1 MEEMAKTVCPQC
13 RGTGIYVTT
22 GSNVCP
28 SCKGTGV
35 IDVSSD
41 MFQGCRHNF
50 PPDHV
55 WSTGSGDNVIGNPRT
70 NASSKT
76 LLDEFAMAAMTGVI
90 ACPVDSGFV
99 WRDDPTFGEFIASSS
114 FDIAAAMMK
123 ERARRDEMGS
133 VKEVE

>member
-1 MEEMAKTVCPQC
+1 MSEFAKTACPRCGGAGHWVQETAGKPYTVRC
-13 RGTGIYVTT
+13 EE
-22 GSNVCP
+22 
-28 SCKGTGV
+28 CKGSGMV
-35 IDVSSD
+35 EVSSV
-41 MFQGCRHNF
+41 MTQGCVHYGIR
-50 PPDHV
+50 
-55 WSTGSGDNVIGNPRT
+55 TGAT
-70 NASSKT
+70 NDPYWKLQPSKT

-123 ERARRDEMGS
+123 ERARRDEIGN